1 MNQDVLQ
8 EARGLLSKG
17 KVAACI
23 DLLKAQV
30 QDQEMLTQIFQL
42 EIRLGSLQN
51 KITSGTISQQDA
63 QLEENRISNA
73 LLLIVTNLAKPRTK
87 AKAPAA
93 RPTVNSRLSWWI
105 VGGLLLLLG
114 LSVYYI
120 TTTGRQPKGEQQTAE
135 AEAKEVD
142 PCESI
147 ECLNG
152 GECLNGQCKCPPG
165 YTGDR
170 CQNKET
176 TAAEQPKRFK
186 VTQVKLSAS
195 PDNHR
200 GTCPQKITFAGVIT
214 TQGSGGE
221 VRYRFIR
228 SDGAKSQWQ
237 RLNFASAG
245 SRKVINT
252 WTLGGPGKTYQNY
265 WQALEIAEPNAMVS
279 EKAAFTLRCDEPAPE
294 GFRVIEASMR
304 AKPSNFTGDCPKRI
318 EFSGRISV
326 IGGSGTVS
334 YRLIRSD
341 GAKGPV
347 ETLTFDRPGSQSIS
361 STWRLGGPGKT
372 YNRYWRAIKI
382 LEPNSMESN
391 KAYFTLKCQ

>member
-30 QDQEMLTQIFQL
+30 QDQEMLTQILQL

-51 KITSGTISQQDA
+51 KIASGTISQQDA

-73 LLLIVTNLAKPRTK
+73 LLLIVTNLAKPR
-87 AKAPAA
+87 ARAEAPAA
-93 RPTVNSRLSWWI
+93 PSTSNNRIAWWAI
-105 VGGLLLLLG
+105 GGLLLLLG
-114 LSVYYI
+114 LSLYYI
-120 TTTGRQPKGEQQTAE
+120 TTTGQQPEGEPQTANVATE
-135 AEAKEVD
+135 QTD

-147 ECLNG
+147 TCLNG
-152 GECLNGQCKCPPG
+152 GVCNNGQCECPPG

-170 CQNKET
+170 CQTKVNT
-176 TAAEQPKRFK
+176 TAEQPKPFR
-186 VTQVKLSAS
+186 VTQVQLSAT
-195 PDNHR
+195 PDQYQ
-200 GTCPQKITFAGVIT
+200 GACPRKITFSGLIT
-214 TQGSGGE
+214 AQGGGGK

-228 SDGAKSQWQ
+228 SDGAKGQWET
-237 RLNFASAG
+237 LNFASAG

-252 WTLGGPGKTYQNY
+252 WTLGGPGKNYQNY
-265 WQALEIAEPNAMVS
+265 WQALEIAEPNAIVS
-279 EKAAFTLRCDEPAPE
+279 EKAAFTLRCDEPARK

-304 AKPSNFTGDCPKRI
+304 ADPSNFTGECPKRI
-318 EFSGRISV
+318 EFSGRVSV

-341 GAKGPV
+341 GATGPV
-347 ETLTFDRPGSQSIS
+347 ETLTFDGPGSKTIS
-361 STWRLGGPGKT
+361 STWRLGGAGKT

-382 LEPNSMESN
+382 LEPNPMESN